1 MGGWRVG
8 RGGLIKDSQRV
19 PNTLPSVDLATFLWT
34 SFIGQ
39 IISIAVVQGLRHL
52 AIEKCRVKCGKRSSP
67 PPIFES
73 KLSVKRVDVV
83 GEK

>member
-1 MGGWRVG
+1 M
-8 RGGLIKDSQRV
+8 KDSQRV
-19 PNTLPSVDLATFLWT
+19 PDTLPSVDLATFLRI
-34 SFIGQ
+34 SFTVQ
-39 IISIAVVQGLRHL
+39 LISIAVVQGLRHL

-73 KLSVKRVDVV
+73 KLSVKRSDVV